1 MKWSCGLRILSVV
14 PTEESTLI
22 TEWSDGST
30 RVFDPIPR
38 LKGDFMGRLRE
49 PDYFRKVRVS
59 ELGDT
64 IEWPEGQDFAP
75 ESLYENSLDLNVV
88 D

>member
-38 LKGDFMGRLRE
+38 LKGECMGRQRE
-49 PDYFRKVRVS
+49 PDYSRKVRVS

-64 IEWPEGQDFAP
+64 VEWPEGQDFAP
-75 ESLYENSLDLNVV
+75 ESLYENSLVLNVV